1 MSDAEQ
7 RKQIVMHFE
16 KAAVRRKPL
25 PKEVLDSLHASWEG
39 ALAETVQ
46 ENEIEFVEARGPA
59 PDDEDDFGS
68 VLILAGGHLYA
79 IEASRTQIKVS
90 VVGDLSGG
98 SYSEASELEDGE
110 VIETT
115 ILYEHPRL
123 EDGAIVLT
131 FPPRDA
137 ERYRPIRTRLRVW
150 GGRTLASPSSATRP
164 DPI

>member
-1 MSDAEQ
+1 MSDSEE

-16 KAAVRRKPL
+16 KAAVRPKPP
-25 PKEVLDSLHASWEG
+25 PKHVLDNLYASWEG

-46 ENEIEFVEARGPA
+46 DNEIEFVEPRE
-59 PDDEDDFGS
+59 PDHDDPDDFGS

-79 IEASRTQIKVS
+79 IEASKTQIKVS

-98 SYSEASELEDGE
+98 SYSERSELEDGE
-110 VIETT
+110 ITETT

-123 EDGAIVLT
+123 DDGAIVLT
-131 FPPRDA
+131 FPPHDA

-150 GGRTLASPSSATRP
+150 GARTLASPSNETRHEP
-164 DPI
+164 

>member
-16 KAAVRRKPL
+16 EAAVRRKPL
-25 PKEVLDSLHASWEG
+25 PKEVRDSLHASWEG

-46 ENEIEFVEARGPA
+46 DNEIEFVEPRD
-59 PDDEDDFGS
+59 PDPEDQDDFGS

-79 IEASRTQIKVS
+79 IEASKTQIKVS

-98 SYSEASELEDGE
+98 AYSEASELEDGE
-110 VIETT
+110 IIETT

-131 FPPRDA
+131 FPPEDA
-137 ERYRPIRTRLRVW
+137 ERYRAIRTRLRVW
-150 GGRTLASPSSATRP
+150 GARTIASPSSETRAEP
-164 DPI
+164 

>member
-1 MSDAEQ
+1 MTDGKE

-16 KAAVRRKPL
+16 KAAVRPKPP
-25 PKEVLDSLHASWEG
+25 PKHVLDNLYTSWEG

-46 ENEIEFVEARGPA
+46 NNEIEFVEPREPD
-59 PDDEDDFGS
+59 PDDQDDFGS
-68 VLILAGGHLYA
+68 VLVLAGGHLYA

-98 SYSEASELEDGE
+98 AYSEASELENGE
-110 VIETT
+110 IIETT
-115 ILYEHPRL
+115 VLYEHPRL

-131 FPPRDA
+131 FRPHEA

-150 GGRTLASPSSATRP
+150 GARTIASPSS
-164 DPI
+164 